1 MESVANLPMSI
12 KRVKG
17 HEYVYFGY
25 YDPETR
31 EKREVYMGPKSRS
44 TTIPKA
50 LAYYKEF
57 LDLQQS
63 RLVKKYQ
70 IIGKYT
76 KQVDAA
82 QPLSAFPH

>member
-1 MESVANLPMSI
+1 LPMTV

-70 IIGKYT
+70 IIGKYS
-76 KQVDAA
+76 KQLDTA
-82 QPLSAFPH
+82 QPASEFPH